1 MIKMDKKMEKT
12 KVLLIGNGIYRAF
25 HGEEESWENVLRF
38 VKKEF
43 EKLGMSLNL
52 EPSSKISYSLYFEY
66 LYSVWKK
73 NKGPQANES
82 TAWSSFSYEVAEILK
97 GKYNSPEFAEYAPVV
112 NKMIWNHFDF
122 VLTTN
127 VDNRFEKNGM
137 NLDEGGGSDD
147 DEDDEWEPACNRKW
161 KYSVYRRKESQ
172 DGKRKIFYMHG
183 ELSKPSSICF
193 GLDHYLGEYMCQ
205 YKFLYGMKSNENN
218 TVLDRLH
225 GKKAV
230 IDDDRKNSWLYHFF
244 FNDVDIVGQGLNKD
258 EIDIWWAIE
267 KRFQYRWQRKDK
279 PIEEN
284 SVKYFFPSSEKDTNH
299 DKIELL
305 RAMNVC
311 PIVIPCSSYREFYKI
326 YFEDFA
332 GNNCLNDK

>member
-1 MIKMDKKMEKT
+1 MNKQ

-43 EKLGMSLNL
+43 EKQGMSLNL

-82 TAWSSFSYEVAEILK
+82 TAWSEFAKKFVKILND
-97 GKYNSPEFAEYAPVV
+97 KYDSPEFAEYAPVV
-112 NKMIWNHFDF
+112 NKMIWDHFSV

-127 VDNRFEKNGM
+127 IDNRFEM
-137 NLDEGGGSDD
+137 NDMKSNNDADLDD
-147 DEDDEWEPACNRKW
+147 DKDNTWVPACHRKW
-161 KYSVYRRKESQ
+161 KYSVYRRTESH
-172 DGKRKIFYMHG
+172 DGKSKISYMHG
-183 ELSKPSSICF
+183 ALSKPSPICF
-193 GLDHYLGEYMCQ
+193 GLDHYRGEYMCQ
-205 YKFLYGMKSNENN
+205 YDFLYGIKPDE
-218 TVLDRLH
+218 TRVVLKWLN
-225 GKKAV
+225 GEESV
-230 IDDDRKNSWLYHFF
+230 TDDVCKDSWLYHFF
-244 FNDVDIVGQGLNKD
+244 FNDVDIVGQGLNHD

-267 KRFQYRWQRKDK
+267 KRFQYRLKRKDK
-279 PIEEN
+279 FAEEN
-284 SVKYFFPSSEKDTNH
+284 SVKYFFPSIDVYSNH

-305 RAMNVC
+305 RAMDVC

-332 GNNCLNDK
+332 GKNCLNEK

>member
-1 MIKMDKKMEKT
+1 MNKQ

-43 EKLGMSLNL
+43 EKQGMSLNL
-52 EPSSKISYSLYFEY
+52 ESSSKISYSLYFEY

-82 TAWSSFSYEVAEILK
+82 TAWSEFAKTVARILND
-97 GKYNSPEFAEYAPVV
+97 KYNSPEFAEYAPIV
-112 NKMIWNHFDF
+112 NNMIWDHFNV

-127 VDNRFEKNGM
+127 IDNRFEM
-137 NLDEGGGSDD
+137 NDMKSDNDADLDD
-147 DEDDEWEPACNRKW
+147 DKDNKWVPACNRKW
-161 KYSVYRRKESQ
+161 KYSVYRRKESH

-205 YKFLYGMKSNENN
+205 YDFLYGIKPDE
-218 TVLDRLH
+218 TRVVLKWLN
-225 GKKAV
+225 GEESV
-230 IDDDRKNSWLYHFF
+230 TDDVCKDSWLYHFF
-244 FNDVDIVGQGLNKD
+244 FNDVDIVGQGLNND

-267 KRFQYRWQRKDK
+267 KRFQYRLKRKDK
-279 PIEEN
+279 FAEEN
-284 SVKYFFPSSEKDTNH
+284 SVKYFFPSYEIESNH

-305 RAMNVC
+305 RAMDVC

-332 GNNCLNDK
+332 GKNCLNEK

>member
-1 MIKMDKKMEKT
+1 MGKE

-43 EKLGMSLNL
+43 EKQGMSLNL
-52 EPSSKISYSLYFEY
+52 ESSSKISYSLYFEY

-82 TAWSSFSYEVAEILK
+82 TAWSSFADEVAEMLN
-97 GKYNSPEFAEYAPVV
+97 GKYDSPEFAEYAPVV
-112 NKMIWNHFDF
+112 NKMIWDHFNV

-127 VDNRFEKNGM
+127 IDNRFEM
-137 NLDEGGGSDD
+137 NLKG
-147 DEDDEWEPACNRKW
+147 KW
-161 KYSVYRRKESQ
+161 KPFSKMKKVYSAYRRK
-172 DGKRKIFYMHG
+172 DLNGICKTIFYMHG
-183 ELSKPSSICF
+183 DLEKSASICF
-193 GLDHYLGEYMCQ
+193 GLNHYLGEYKSL
-205 YKFLYGMKSNENN
+205 YDSLYGDDNDIIDLLKGGE
-218 TVLDRLH
+218 
-225 GKKAV
+225 GK
-230 IDDDRKNSWLYHFF
+230 IDEKKVPWLYHFF
-244 FNDVDIVGQGLNKD
+244 FNDVDIVGQGLNND

-279 PIEEN
+279 PKEKN
-284 SVKYFFPSSEKDTNH
+284 SVKYFFPSIDVDSNH

-305 RAMNVC
+305 RAMDVC

-332 GNNCLNDK
+332 GNNCLNEK

>member
-1 MIKMDKKMEKT
+1 MNKQ

-25 HGEEESWENVLRF
+25 HGEEESWKNVLRF

-43 EKLGMSLNL
+43 EKQGMSLNL

-82 TAWSSFSYEVAEILK
+82 TAWSSFADEVAEMLK
-97 GKYNSPEFAEYAPVV
+97 GKYDSPEFAEYAPVV
-112 NKMIWNHFDF
+112 NKMIWDHFSV

-127 VDNRFEKNGM
+127 IDNRFEM
-137 NLDEGGGSDD
+137 NDMKSNNDADLDD
-147 DEDDEWEPACNRKW
+147 DKDNKWVPASNRKW
-161 KYSVYRRKESQ
+161 KYSVYRRKESH

-205 YKFLYGMKSNENN
+205 YDFLYGIKPDE
-218 TVLDRLH
+218 TRVVLKWLN
-225 GKKAV
+225 GEESV
-230 IDDDRKNSWLYHFF
+230 TDDVCKDSWLYHFF
-244 FNDVDIVGQGLNKD
+244 FNDVDIVGQGLD
-258 EIDIWWAIE
+258 DVEIDIWWAIE
-267 KRFQYRWQRKDK
+267 KRFQYRLKRKDK
-279 PIEEN
+279 FAEEN
-284 SVKYFFPSSEKDTNH
+284 SVKYFFPSIDVYSNH

-305 RAMNVC
+305 RAMDVC

-332 GNNCLNDK
+332 GKNCLNEK